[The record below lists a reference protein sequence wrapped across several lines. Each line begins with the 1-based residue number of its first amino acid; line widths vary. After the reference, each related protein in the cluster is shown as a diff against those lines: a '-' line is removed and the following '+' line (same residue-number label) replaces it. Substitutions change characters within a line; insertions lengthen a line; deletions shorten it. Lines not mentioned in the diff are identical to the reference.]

1 MLLALFRGTGI
12 DGLAGMPPRRPLTE
26 RVELVRPVLR
36 VTHAEL
42 ATELRR
48 SALPYALDPTNAQT
62 RYRRN
67 ALRAPLAALRDEF
80 PRLDRAVARCA
91 AIVRGE
97 LERSARGQ
105 ARSALRDA
113 LRKRNLLRD
122 VPFERI
128 EAMLDAGERG
138 AGP

>member
-1 MLLALFRGTGI
+1 
-12 DGLAGMPPRRPLTE
+12 MPPRRPLTE
-26 RVELVRPVLR
+26 RVELLRPVLR

-48 SALPYALDPTNAQT
+48 SALPYALDPTNEQT

-67 ALRAPLAALRDEF
+67 ALRAPLAALREEF

-97 LERSARGQ
+97 FERSGRGQ
-105 ARSALRDA
+105 ARSALRED